1 MIVMAVFCVA
11 AVGLLYYHQENLVM
25 THLLDNNNKQ
35 KSPHPQTRFCFV
47 NTGILCDF
55 PLFWDSHIWH
65 WPEDLLFP
73 IWQSYHCCRTNP
85 WWDSSTVCKAGRWHF
100 SWQIHTNVWH
110 YTWIKVTWTRMRPL
124 IACFNVILYQPH
136 WSVTILTR
144 QIHTNVWHY
153 TCTGYRGDLGL
164 RWTNQNLPINSWF
177 EWNTILTIL
186 TSAVTIWSIL
196 TRLMFDITLAPRT
209 KVTWAWSEPECAN

>member
-124 IACFNVILYQPH
+124 IACFNV
-136 WSVTILTR
+136 
-144 QIHTNVWHY
+144 WHY
-153 TCTGYRGDLGL
+153 TTWKP
-164 RWTNQNLPINSWF
+164 RWPGSKVDQNLPINSWF
-177 EWNTILTIL
+177 EWNTTL
-186 TSAVTIWSIL
+186 TSDQCSDHIIHIDKTDVWHYTCTTYQGDLGL
-196 TRLMFDITLAPRT
+196 TWRSKMRPVKTWLNHSHLTL
-209 KVTWAWSEPECAN
+209 